1 RAADDLARLARED
14 RQLWGVLPF
23 SRYVVFNV
31 FRKGGGGLEHRNSAL
46 LTADAS
52 AATKDGYH
60 DWLAFVSHEYFHAY
74 NVKRLRPVEL
84 GPFDFEK
91 PAHTSSLWIA
101 EGITD
106 YYAILTLVRA
116 GLIDEDEFLSR
127 LSWQIGELQT
137 APGRLKQTLEQSSE
151 QVWANSTSGVN
162 ENPNT
167 VSYYV
172 KGCVAGFLLDTHIR
186 HVTAGA
192 KSLDDV
198 MRLAYQRYSGARGFT
213 ADEFRGVA
221 SEVAGVEL
229 RPWF

>member
-1 RAADDLARLARED
+1 
-14 RQLWGVLPF
+14 
-23 SRYVVFNV
+23 
-31 FRKGGGGLEHRNSAL
+31 
-46 LTADAS
+46 
-52 AATKDGYH
+52 
-60 DWLAFVSHEYFHAY
+60 
-74 NVKRLRPVEL
+74 

-151 QVWANSTSGVN
+151 QVWTNSTSGVN

-229 RPWF
+229 RPWFRKTLGSTEELGYGEAMGWYGLFFEPGRGPKARWNLAVRPRATPDQRRNLKALLAPNRSR